1 MEALALHIDTTDS
14 SNDKCLSVDKPEMTV
29 DRDPT
34 VYRELLEK
42 KLRWLAL
49 KLEFTI
55 SKNFLISFVG
65 FVEEF
70 YDTVSSPIVPARLI
84 SRKICALFSCTKV
97 DRIASCVH
105 KTVHQTRSH
114 GEFCARPR

>member
-1 MEALALHIDTTDS
+1 MYHA
-14 SNDKCLSVDKPEMTV
+14 VDKPEMTV

-34 VYRELLEK
+34 VYRKLLEK

-55 SKNFLISFVG
+55 AKNFLLAFVG

-70 YDTVSSPIVPARLI
+70 
-84 SRKICALFSCTKV
+84 
-97 DRIASCVH
+97 
-105 KTVHQTRSH
+105 
-114 GEFCARPR
+114 